1 MSGRNGMESDIEI
14 LSNPS
19 QSSIEVLDRKPS
31 EERRVFHMPSL
42 DPIVDDQ
49 FNSSFNQ
56 LSTTLT
62 DQCTSTQDDDEEINN
77 GTTPTARQK
86 DKKNGNLLTIGQHL
100 TESSSSGSVTDSIC
114 TAYENNDGE

>member
-1 MSGRNGMESDIEI
+1 MESDIEI

-31 EERRVFHMPSL
+31 EERRIFHMPSL

-49 FNSSFNQ
+49 LNSSFNQ

-62 DQCTSTQDDDEEINN
+62 DQCTSTTNDNEEINS
-77 GTTPTARQK
+77 GTTPVIKQK
-86 DKKNGNLLTIGQHL
+86 EKKNCNSLAIGQHL

-114 TAYENNDGE
+114 TAYEQNGL